1 MTGIRLRHLEM
12 HLSGVKGFPGPS
24 ARDEQ
29 YLTPPDLAARLIFH
43 AHSHG
48 DIQGK
53 RVCDLGTGT
62 GILAIAAAL
71 LGAAEVIGV
80 ERDHTALI
88 VATENAENLGVTPR
102 FIEGDICDPDLA
114 STIGPCDTVVM
125 NPPFGAQKRHA
136 DRPFIDTALMTAP
149 VVYGIFNAGSREFVS
164 SYIQGRAEI
173 VEVVGGTL
181 SMRRSFSFHTRD
193 LRDTTVEIIVMKR
206 LLQ

>member
-12 HLSGVKGFPGPS
+12 RLSGVKGFPVPS

-43 AHSHG
+43 AHSCG
-48 DIQGK
+48 DIEGK

-71 LGAAEVIGV
+71 LGAAAVIGV
-80 ERDHTALI
+80 ERDRAALS
-88 VATENAENLGVTPR
+88 VATENAEKLGVTPR
-102 FIEGDICDPDLA
+102 FIEDDIGDPGLA
-114 STIGPCDTVVM
+114 SRIGPCDTVVM

-136 DRPFIDTALMTAP
+136 DRPFIDTALLIAP
-149 VVYGIFNAGSREFVS
+149 IIYGIFNAGSKEFVS

-181 SMRRSFSFHTRD
+181 SMKRAFSFHTRD
-193 LRDTTVEIIVMKR
+193 LRDTPVEIIVMRRMKG
-206 LLQ
+206 